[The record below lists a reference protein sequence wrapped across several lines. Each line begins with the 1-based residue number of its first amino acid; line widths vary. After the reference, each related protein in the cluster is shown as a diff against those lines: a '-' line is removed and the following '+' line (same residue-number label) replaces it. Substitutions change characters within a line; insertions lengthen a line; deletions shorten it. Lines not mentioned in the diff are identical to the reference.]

1 MIYRRRWINMTVGSA
16 TILAGLDGSLKV
28 FEFRK
33 QMIESRNGI
42 VEKIAKDRLNSSKK
56 VAPTELKTYRWS

>member
-1 MIYRRRWINMTVGSA
+1 MTVGSA